1 MLQIYNGILLKMVNK
16 VVNISVD
23 NVDKSF
29 FDIKWDLHNILPKF
43 LKKSFGDNLS
53 DLYTV
58 IVIGLKCGFFV

>member
-1 MLQIYNGILLKMVNK
+1 MVNK

-58 IVIGLKCGFFV
+58 IPVFRI